1 MTAQME
7 CLKDLENELL
17 RIAELLYEENQGKG
31 DFDPVSQVNGYIQA
45 HFTESTVTVDGIAR
59 DLNFNTS
66 YLCAVYKKK
75 PGRQSMPRSRKRI
88 ERAW

>member
-1 MTAQME
+1 MTLQ
-7 CLKDLENELL
+7 
-17 RIAELLYEENQGKG
+17 IAELLYEEIRER

-75 PGRQSMPRSRKRI
+75 SGRQSMPRSRKPALSGRVSCLRSLP
-88 ERAW
+88 ESCTR